1 MRRRLFMKNLLIKEF
16 KLATPLI
23 TYLFIGF
30 ALMTFLPGYPI
41 LCGAFFVCLGLFQG
55 YQINRDSN
63 DILYSVL
70 LPVSKRDVVKAKYL
84 AVCTLQMAAFALCII
99 CTLARMMFMADA
111 LIYTTN
117 VLMGAN
123 LVYLAFVLLIFT
135 AFNVIFLGGFFKTAY
150 GIGKPFVTF
159 IVVNFIIIAI
169 GETLHHLPGLGW
181 LNALDFSFIGFQAM
195 PLILAAIIYAVVS
208 IISCSN
214 SCNKFEKIDL

>member
-1 MRRRLFMKNLLIKEF
+1 MKNLLIKEF
-16 KLATPLI
+16 KLATPVL

-84 AVCTLQMAAFALCII
+84 AACTLQMAAFALCII
-99 CTLARMMFMADA
+99 CTLVRMKFMADEP
-111 LIYTTN
+111 IYTTN

-123 LVYLAFVLLIFT
+123 FVYLGFVLLIFM
-135 AFNVIFLGGFFKTAY
+135 AFNMIFLGGFFKTAY

-159 IVVNFIIIAI
+159 IVINFIIIAI

-181 LNALDFSFIGFQAM
+181 LNALDFSFVGAQIAVLVGA
-195 PLILAAIIYAVVS
+195 LAVYIFVTLVS
-208 IISCSN
+208 CHKSS
-214 SCNKFEKIDL
+214 SRFEKIDL